1 MNSNEFII
9 DMSKNDKIKGY
20 ISILIKSIEIR
31 KIYKIKRN
39 LPEMS
44 DSISL
49 SVSKNL
55 TKLLSLSFNSSSSL
69 CLSLSPLFWNL
80 PCQKEL
86 KLLLPYVNILILLKT
101 EYDSPSSLENKWL
114 KDIILESEQF
124 LDLKKIEIEPKL
136 FDYWKSILR
145 VEKLRNK
152 QIQVWV
158 RKWHLTSC
166 DSLKELMNDS
176 SSFDFWIKDWMLVE
190 EMNIIGDLYMR
201 KLYLN
206 KKVKANLNLLFVSP
220 IQDLELLSIW
230 LWLIY

>member
-69 CLSLSPLFWNL
+69 CLSLSPLF
-80 PCQKEL
+80 
-86 KLLLPYVNILILLKT
+86 
-101 EYDSPSSLENKWL
+101 
-114 KDIILESEQF
+114 
-124 LDLKKIEIEPKL
+124 
-136 FDYWKSILR
+136 
-145 VEKLRNK
+145 
-152 QIQVWV
+152 
-158 RKWHLTSC
+158 
-166 DSLKELMNDS
+166 
-176 SSFDFWIKDWMLVE
+176 
-190 EMNIIGDLYMR
+190 
-201 KLYLN
+201 
-206 KKVKANLNLLFVSP
+206 
-220 IQDLELLSIW
+220 
-230 LWLIY
+230 